1 MQVLEAVAAAMQKT
15 VQQATQRNGGKSSH
29 GSYDDMLRLFAA
41 MEAVPWQYR
50 QEMGQWMLQR
60 LRRPDETVHTW
71 WALGRLA
78 ARQPL
83 AANAHRVMPP
93 SAAQEFLQATLEQ
106 DWRKNETA
114 MFAAV
119 QMTRMTGD
127 MARDMPDAVRTQVLD
142 KMRAAAAPQRWLQL
156 VEQVVPMEAQD
167 QQRSLGDSL
176 PPGLVL
182 L

>member
-1 MQVLEAVAAAMQKT
+1 
-15 VQQATQRNGGKSSH
+15 
-29 GSYDDMLRLFAA
+29 
-41 MEAVPWQYR
+41 
-50 QEMGQWMLQR
+50 
-60 LRRPDETVHTW
+60 
-71 WALGRLA
+71 
-78 ARQPL
+78 
-83 AANAHRVMPP
+83 
-93 SAAQEFLQATLEQ
+93 
-106 DWRKNETA
+106 
-114 MFAAV
+114 
-119 QMTRMTGD
+119 